1 MTMEHPAARY
11 LVLGAGMM
19 GRAVAYDLAMASPGN
34 HVVLADIDHHTARA
48 AAQAIGSNVQPVQL
62 DVRDADALHRALTG
76 CAVVISAVSYTVN
89 EAITRAAIAAG
100 VHMCDLG
107 GNNDVVDRQLARD
120 AEAQARGVTIIPNCG
135 LAPGLINILAVTG
148 LGAFDTV
155 EAIRL
160 RVGGL
165 PQHPR
170 PPLQYQ
176 LVFSAEGLL
185 NEYLEPA
192 EILEDG
198 TIRLVP
204 SMTGL
209 EELRFPPPYGT
220 LEAFYTSGGLSTLT
234 RTLRGTVRALD
245 YKTIRYPGHCEKF
258 RLLLDLG
265 FASAEPLVGA
275 GGIQTS
281 RELFT
286 ELLKKRLASDDSD
299 VVLARATLSGVK
311 GGMAQTL
318 VYECVDVYDEPT
330 GISAMARTT
339 AFPTAITALML
350 ADGTIT
356 ARGVMPPEAC
366 VPGHQ
371 MIRSLATRGVIVTTQ
386 HSTGTAQ

>member
-1 MTMEHPAARY
+1 MAQQPTQY

-19 GRAVAYDLAMASPGN
+19 GSAVAYDLAMASIN
-34 HVVLADIDHHTARA
+34 NRVVLADISGDTAGA
-48 AAQAIGSNVQPVQL
+48 TAKAIGSNVHPLQL
-62 DVRDADALHRALTG
+62 DVRDSAALLDAMKG
-76 CAVVISAVSYTVN
+76 CSVAVSAVSYSVN

-100 VHMCDLG
+100 VHLCDLG
-107 GNNDVVDRQLARD
+107 GNNDVVDRQLALDADARARD
-120 AEAQARGVTIIPNCG
+120 VTVIPNCG

-148 LGAFDTV
+148 LEVFDQVDT
-155 EAIRL
+155 IQL

-170 PPLQYQ
+170 PPLGYQ

-192 EILEDG
+192 EVLEEG
-198 TIRLVP
+198 AVRLVP

-209 EELRFPPPYGT
+209 EEIVFPPPYGR

-234 RTLRGTVRALD
+234 RTLRGKVRMLD

-258 RLLLDLG
+258 KLLLDLG

-275 GGIQTS
+275 GGIRTS

-299 VVLARATLSGVK
+299 VVLARAVLSGLK
-311 GGMAQTL
+311 GGKAQTL
-318 VYECVDVYDEPT
+318 VYECVDAYDAKT
-330 GISAMARTT
+330 RMTAMMRTT
-339 AFPTAITALML
+339 AFPTSITAIML

-366 VPGHQ
+366 VPGQ
-371 MIRSLATRGVIVTTQ
+371 EMIRSLAQRHVIVTTQ
-386 HSTGTAQ
+386 LSNGTVQ

>member
-1 MTMEHPAARY
+1 MAQQPTQY

-19 GRAVAYDLAMASPGN
+19 GSAVAYDLATASAGN
-34 HVVLADIDHHTARA
+34 RVVLADVNADAASAAARA
-48 AAQAIGSNVQPVQL
+48 IGPNVQPLQL
-62 DVRDADALHRALTG
+62 DVRDSAALLHAMEG
-76 CAVVISAVSYTVN
+76 CGVVVSAVSYSVN

-100 VHMCDLG
+100 VHLCDLG
-107 GNNDVVDRQLARD
+107 GNNDVVDRQMALDTEARARD
-120 AEAQARGVTIIPNCG
+120 VAVIPNCG

-148 LGAFDTV
+148 LKAFDSV
-155 EAIRL
+155 DAVRL

-170 PPLQYQ
+170 PPLGYQ

-192 EILEDG
+192 EILEEG
-198 TIRLVP
+198 VVRLVP

-209 EELRFPPPYGT
+209 EEIVFPPPYGK
-220 LEAFYTSGGLSTLT
+220 LEAFTTSGGLSTLT
-234 RTLRGTVRALD
+234 RTLRGKVRALD

-258 RLLLDLG
+258 RLLIDLG
-265 FASAEPLVGA
+265 FASAEPLA
-275 GGIQTS
+275 GGGGIRTS

-299 VVLARATLSGVK
+299 VVLARAVLTGRK
-311 GGMAQTL
+311 DGHDQTL
-318 VYECVDVYDEPT
+318 VYECVDVYDKSMRMT
-330 GISAMARTT
+330 AMMRTT

-350 ADGTIT
+350 TDGTIT

-366 VPGHQ
+366 VPGQ
-371 MIRSLATRGVIVTTQ
+371 EMIRRLAQRHVIVTTQ
-386 HSTGTAQ
+386 LSNGTVQ

>member
-1 MTMEHPAARY
+1 MAQQPTQY

-19 GRAVAYDLAMASPGN
+19 GSAVAYDLAMASIN
-34 HVVLADIDHHTARA
+34 NRVILADISADTAGA
-48 AAQAIGSNVQPVQL
+48 AAGAIGPNVHPLQL
-62 DVRDADALHRALTG
+62 DVRDSAALLHAMKG
-76 CAVVISAVSYTVN
+76 CSIAVSAVSYSVN

-100 VHMCDLG
+100 VHLCDLG
-107 GNNDVVDRQLARD
+107 GNNDVVDRQLALDEDARARD
-120 AEAQARGVTIIPNCG
+120 VTVIPNCG

-148 LGAFDTV
+148 LEMFDRVDT
-155 EAIRL
+155 IRL

-170 PPLQYQ
+170 PPLGYQ

-192 EILEDG
+192 EVLEEG
-198 TIRLVP
+198 AVRLVP

-209 EELRFPPPYGT
+209 EEIVFPPPYGRM
-220 LEAFYTSGGLSTLT
+220 EAFYTSGGLSTLT
-234 RTLRGTVRALD
+234 RTLRGKVRMLD

-258 RLLLDLG
+258 KLLLDLG

-275 GGIQTS
+275 GGIRTS

-299 VVLARATLSGVK
+299 VVLARAVLSGLK
-311 GGMAQTL
+311 GGKAQTL
-318 VYECVDVYDEPT
+318 VYECVDAYDAKT
-330 GISAMARTT
+330 RMTAMMRTT
-339 AFPTAITALML
+339 AFPTSITAIML

-366 VPGHQ
+366 VPGQ
-371 MIRSLATRGVIVTTQ
+371 EMIRSLADRHVIVTTQ
-386 HSTGTAQ
+386 LSNGTVQ

>member
-1 MTMEHPAARY
+1 MAQHSTQY

-19 GRAVAYDLAMASPGN
+19 GCAVAYDLVKASGN
-34 HVVLADIDHHTARA
+34 NRVVLADISADTAGAAARA
-48 AAQAIGSNVQPVQL
+48 IGPSVHPLQL
-62 DVRDADALHRALTG
+62 DVRDSAALLHAMKG
-76 CAVVISAVSYTVN
+76 CSVAVSAVSYSVN
-89 EAITRAAIAAG
+89 EAITLAAIAAG
-100 VHMCDLG
+100 VHLCDLG
-107 GNNDVVDRQLARD
+107 GNNDVVDRQLALDADARARD
-120 AEAQARGVTIIPNCG
+120 VTVIPNCG

-148 LGAFDTV
+148 LEVFDQVDT
-155 EAIRL
+155 IQL

-170 PPLQYQ
+170 PPLGYQ

-192 EILEDG
+192 EVLEEG
-198 TIRLVP
+198 TVRLVP

-209 EELRFPPPYGT
+209 EEIVFPPPYGR

-234 RTLRGTVRALD
+234 RTLRGKVRMLD

-258 RLLLDLG
+258 KLLLDLG

-275 GGIQTS
+275 GGIRTS

-299 VVLARATLSGVK
+299 VVLARAVLSGLK
-311 GGMAQTL
+311 GGKAQTL
-318 VYECVDVYDEPT
+318 VYECVDAYDAKT
-330 GISAMARTT
+330 RMTAMMRTT
-339 AFPTAITALML
+339 AFPTSITAIML

-366 VPGHQ
+366 VPGQ
-371 MIRSLATRGVIVTTQ
+371 EMIRSLAQRHVIVTTQ
-386 HSTGTAQ
+386 LSNGTVQ

>member
-1 MTMEHPAARY
+1 MAQQPTQY

-19 GRAVAYDLAMASPGN
+19 GSAVAYDLAMASSN
-34 HVVLADIDHHTARA
+34 NRVVLADINADTAGAAARA
-48 AAQAIGSNVQPVQL
+48 IGPNVHPLQL
-62 DVRDADALHRALTG
+62 DVRDSEALLHAMKE
-76 CAVVISAVSYTVN
+76 CSVAVSAVSYSVN

-100 VHMCDLG
+100 VHLCDLG
-107 GNNDVVDRQLARD
+107 GNNDVVDRQVALDADARARD
-120 AEAQARGVTIIPNCG
+120 VTVIPNCG

-148 LGAFDTV
+148 LEAFDQV
-155 EAIRL
+155 ETIRL

-170 PPLQYQ
+170 PPLGYQ

-192 EILEDG
+192 EVLEEG
-198 TIRLVP
+198 AVRLVP

-209 EELRFPPPYGT
+209 EEIVFPEPYGR

-234 RTLRGTVRALD
+234 RTLRGKVRMLD

-258 RLLLDLG
+258 KLLLDLG

-275 GGIQTS
+275 GGIRTS

-299 VVLARATLSGVK
+299 VVLARAVLCGLK
-311 GGMAQTL
+311 GGKAQTL
-318 VYECVDVYDEPT
+318 VYECVDAYDAKT
-330 GISAMARTT
+330 RMTAMMRTT
-339 AFPTAITALML
+339 AFPTSITAIML
-350 ADGTIT
+350 TDGTIT

-366 VPGHQ
+366 VPGRE
-371 MIRSLATRGVIVTTQ
+371 MIRRLAQRHVIVTTQ
-386 HSTGTAQ
+386 LSNGTVQ